1 MVLKNGKDFEGFRGE
16 EKEGLGFDGKK
27 GKKKT
32 FLFDD
37 YYLYDI
43 NYYYYD
49 YDYDYD
55 DDDIK

>member
-1 MVLKNGKDFEGFRGE
+1 MVLKDGKDFEGFSGE

-37 YYLYDI
+37 YYYDI
-43 NYYYYD
+43 NYYYV
-49 YDYDYD
+49 D
-55 DDDIK
+55 DMK